1 MKVGWCGLS
10 CILPLGTTSSKR
22 SMGKCC
28 TQPINIGN
36 LGIDHYECRPKLSS
50 LLLLPGDRIRSV
62 GIDPLESGRSTLQ
75 AALDLLKN
83 VSKVSNYTGGG
94 IEHKLPGIGW
104 VICEDETEC
113 PDQDEDA

>member
-1 MKVGWCGLS
+1 MSDEQNYRAYCYFRVIGLGPS
-10 CILPLGTTSSKR
+10 
-22 SMGKCC
+22 
-28 TQPINIGN
+28 
-36 LGIDHYECRPKLSS
+36 ES
-50 LLLLPGDRIRSV
+50 LRM
-62 GIDPLESGRSTLQ
+62 ESGRSTLQ
-75 AALDLLKN
+75 AALALLAN